1 MTLMEDEIKESSEA
15 ILRTVKSVHDN
26 SPKAAEL
33 IRAASFVILTGSGTS
48 FNAGHSMLLNLVRAG
63 IPALEIRAPDFSS
76 YINGKFKKK
85 TVVIVLSQ
93 SGESRDAITATEL
106 AIKSGASLIGV
117 TNERESTLT
126 KMSSVCLLTDA
137 GRERSV
143 AATKSFTAQL
153 AALLLLKG
161 DVENINYQGKIEEIS
176 KWVKT
181 YAEDF
186 SILDPAVKKLKEKIV
201 ILGDGYLYS
210 IAMEAA
216 LKLRETANL
225 TTDAFNLREY
235 LHGPIRTLDRDT
247 TVIIL
252 GRRNDENTEVVK
264 TVSKYAGSVLEIG
277 DTSNADVKI
286 IPVEEY
292 LKPLVYALPIQIMAC
307 RKTLSLGLNPDKP
320 DKLTKVVR

>member
-15 ILRTVKSVHDN
+15 IRRTGKSVHDN

-33 IRAASFVILTGSGTS
+33 VKAASFVILTGSGTS

-93 SGESRDAITATEL
+93 SGESRDAITAAEL

-117 TNERESTLT
+117 TNERESALA

-176 KWVKT
+176 KWAKT
-181 YAEDF
+181 YTEDF

-235 LHGPIRTLDRDT
+235 LHGPIRTLDRNT

-252 GRRNDENTEVVK
+252 GRRNDENTEVVEA
-264 TVSKYAGSVLEIG
+264 VSKYAGSVVEIG

-286 IPVEEY
+286 IPVEEC